1 MAGLIVPAGSMDR
14 DFFDRPFL
22 EVARDLVGASLVWD
36 GCGGRIVEVEA
47 YGVTGDEACHTASRP
62 TSRAFVRE
70 KPPGTAYVYLNYGIH
85 WLLNVLARDGI
96 ILFRALEPELGLET
110 MSRRRG
116 TDRRT
121 LLCSGPGR
129 LGQALGL
136 GREDHGRDL
145 ALGCFVARPAGAT
158 VRLAAGP
165 RIGITKAVDLPW
177 RFMDAA
183 SDCLSRPP
191 AGERKRVAG
200 PPPMV

>member
-22 EVARDLVGASLVWD
+22 QVARDLVGATLVWD

-62 TSRAFVRE
+62 SSRVFVRE
-70 KPPGTAYVYLNYGIH
+70 RPPGTAYVYLNYGIH

-136 GREDHGRDL
+136 GAADHGRDL
-145 ALGCFVARPAGAT
+145 ACNCFSARPGGAT
-158 VRLAAGP
+158 VRLVAGP

-177 RFMDAA
+177 RFMDAD
-183 SDCLSRPP
+183 SDCLSRP
-191 AGERKRVAG
+191 ATR
-200 PPPMV
+200 